1 MDIKNFIEKFAE
13 QFENTS
19 SDSFIEETKFR
30 ELSEWD
36 SLIAL
41 SVMAMIDEN
50 YNVRITGDEMRHA
63 NTIADLYRIIKA
75 KQ

>member
-50 YNVRITGDEMRHA
+50 YNVRITGDEMRDA